1 MKATLFKI
9 AIIGPESTG
18 KSTISQEL
26 AWHYKTKWG
35 REYAR
40 KYLEMLDRAYVQED
54 LIEIAKG
61 QIANEEK
68 AIQNAKGFV
77 FFDTNLEVIKVWSQ
91 YKYGN
96 IPAPIHHWHKAR
108 EYHAYILTNIDLP
121 WEEDPLREHPEP
133 EQRKKLFQIYLD
145 RVKKSGLPYHIV
157 SGNEKERL
165 ESAVQ
170 FLNEKFEKNI

>member
-1 MKATLFKI
+1 MKAALLKI

-18 KSTISQEL
+18 KSTLSQAL
-26 AWHYKTKWG
+26 AWHYKTKWS

-40 KYLEMLDRAYVQED
+40 KYLENLNRDYIQED

-68 AIQNAKGFV
+68 AIQNARKYV

-96 IPAPIHHWHKAR
+96 VPDPIYHWHKAR

-121 WEEDPLREHPEP
+121 WEDDPLREHPDP
-133 EQRKKLFQIYLD
+133 KQRKELFAIYLNI
-145 RVKKSGLPYHIV
+145 VKKSGLPYHIV
-157 SGNEKERL
+157 SGNEKDRL
-165 ESAVQ
+165 ESAIK
-170 FLNEKFEKNI
+170 FLNKEFGENY